1 MELVTFAP
9 QGLLDE
15 IVGIYSSI
23 AAQKGIALV
32 WHATGNLPQT
42 LFGDP
47 ARLRQVLT
55 NLISNAL
62 KFTERGSVTLTVNSA
77 SPPANSRQWIGFAV
91 TDTGIGISQDK
102 LDHIFSPFSQ
112 ADSSTTRRFGG
123 TGLGLAIA
131 SRLVE
136 LMGSQLGVDSEPG
149 RGSTFHFG
157 VVFGIGEDAEPAI
170 EQLPIRYTVADGRP
184 TARILLVEDT
194 PVNQRLG
201 QALLG
206 KRGYHVSLAADGL
219 EALAAFD
226 RERFDLILMDM
237 QMPNMDGLE
246 ATRRIRDRELTG
258 DRRIPIIALTAN
270 AMQSD
275 RERCL
280 AAGMDDF
287 VAKPFRADEMF
298 AVIEKY
304 LATAV

>member
-1 MELVTFAP
+1 
-9 QGLLDE
+9 
-15 IVGIYSSI
+15 
-23 AAQKGIALV
+23 
-32 WHATGNLPQT
+32 
-42 LFGDP
+42 
-47 ARLRQVLT
+47 VLT
-55 NLISNAL
+55 NLVSNAL
-62 KFTERGSVTLTVNSA
+62 KFTEHGSVTITVDAQSTA
-77 SPPANSRQWIGFAV
+77 ANVQQWISFAV
-91 TDTGIGISQDK
+91 ADTGIGIAQDK

-131 SRLVE
+131 ARLVE
-136 LMGSQLGVDSEPG
+136 LMGGQLGVDSAPG
-149 RGSTFHFG
+149 CGSTFHFG
-157 VVFGIGEDAEPAI
+157 VLFSIGDGVELSAAP
-170 EQLPIRYTVADGRP
+170 LPRRVMFADGQP
-184 TARILLVEDT
+184 SARILLVEDT

-206 KRGYHVSLAADGL
+206 KRGYQVSLAADGL

-226 RERFDLILMDM
+226 RELFDLILMDM

-246 ATRRIRDRELTG
+246 ATRRIRDRELPG

-304 LATAV
+304 LAAVA